1 MAQSTVFSAAPSVQL
16 SPEEEIDLTE
26 NFHFLFQKCPKGFG
40 LKVAK
45 LRLKTPSKIAKLNKR
60 IGRSLVEVQAGTY
73 RTFPV
78 PRNIPR
84 NVPLFLVSSVFP
96 YSKGEEGR

>member
-1 MAQSTVFSAAPSVQL
+1 MSVNGVV
-16 SPEEEIDLTE
+16 PLTK
-26 NFHFLFQKCPKGFG
+26 NTTLGIIIMIVTMTIQ
-40 LKVAK
+40 V
-45 LRLKTPSKIAKLNKR
+45 RNV
-60 IGRSLVEVQAGTY
+60 GRQTGTY

>member
-1 MAQSTVFSAAPSVQL
+1 MLDDALITVASNRDIHIRNE
-16 SPEEEIDLTE
+16 PE
-26 NFHFLFQKCPKGFG
+26 
-40 LKVAK
+40 
-45 LRLKTPSKIAKLNKR
+45 
-60 IGRSLVEVQAGTY
+60 TY

-78 PRNIPR
+78 PGNIPR